1 MTARISQALVEIPSA
16 EAISSTR
23 VLTDCGSRR
32 LMRATGSS
40 SASEVA
46 DSPLRPRSPGSDSGI
61 SKVGSASAVWIDTTN
76 SGSLA
81 DHPQLNR
88 RRS

>member
-46 DSPLRPRSPGSDSGI
+46 ARCVLARLFGLGHQQGGFGI
-61 SKVGSASAVWIDTTN
+61 
-76 SGSLA
+76 GSL
-81 DHPQLNR
+81 D
-88 RRS
+88 